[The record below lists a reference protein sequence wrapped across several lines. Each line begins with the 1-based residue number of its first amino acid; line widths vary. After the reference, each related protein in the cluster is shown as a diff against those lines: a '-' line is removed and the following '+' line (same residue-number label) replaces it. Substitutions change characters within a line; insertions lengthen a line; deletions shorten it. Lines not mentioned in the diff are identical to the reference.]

1 MRETYE
7 DVQTIVADTAKEIG
21 LTINTKNIFTSS
33 DTDAKQLAQFVIATC
48 EELLTKYP
56 WRSYIGTDPWVE
68 DANGGFKYKLEND
81 SDTPL
86 IDSRT
91 LKLGTRWRWLH
102 NKGLTYNEDFRTYQ
116 LRINSFA
123 YDKNKTRD
131 IDMNEEIR

>member
-1 MRETYE
+1 MV
-7 DVQTIVADTAKEIG
+7 D
-21 LTINTKNIFTSS
+21 
-33 DTDAKQLAQFVIATC
+33 
-48 EELLTKYP
+48 
-56 WRSYIGTDPWVE
+56 